1 MLIALI
7 AISSGFVALVLFL
20 VVRACLRLRRRSTSD
35 NEAERGQ
42 NLQNGIARLHQVS
55 PHHDAS
61 APAEA
66 SRKSNYYLF
75 RRGAT
80 PPKAAAAPFS
90 WADHPALVTDAVE
103 SGWPR
108 FAFAAAATTAVQSS
122 PSVKSLLGAC
132 AAAGDGDGGD
142 RGVEIGWEVCEGSA
156 DFMQKIRL
164 NSSAVEV
171 VRAGLP
177 LPGPNL
183 GNSSFPQEAYFEVT
197 VVACGGGGSE
207 GRRERRGRSEGDDRI
222 KLIDE
227 DFNAKNGGDSVN
239 CGHSQRRSK
248 VEEGIIGRHDAK
260 IEGVL
265 VCVGLTGVN
274 PIPARFPGSFPAS
287 IGFNSTGAIFLDGTK
302 HVPESEPASWG
313 KTDKVVGCGY
323 SPGQR
328 KVFFTVDSQVVHEIH
343 CKTEDYNTP
352 LYPTLAASGDVVVLV
367 NLGQCPFR
375 FAPANQHRTP
385 NPCFMGAS
393 PTLGYEDSKELFSMG
408 RIDSLWMQRSAARSN
423 NNTVNSIKAM
433 EEYDQE
439 SEGDLFEIVL
449 ESSGRSPYTGYTT
462 PNIH

>member
-7 AISSGFVALVLFL
+7 AVSSGLVALVLFIT
-20 VVRACLRLRRRSTSD
+20 VGACVRLHRSTSD
-35 NEAERGQ
+35 DEAERGP
-42 NLQNGIARLHQVS
+42 NLQNGITRLHQVS

-75 RRGAT
+75 RRGA
-80 PPKAAAAPFS
+80 PPPFI

-132 AAAGDGDGGD
+132 AAAADGGED

-164 NSSAVEV
+164 NPSAVEV

-197 VVACGGGGSE
+197 VVACGDGGSE

-227 DFNAKNGGDSVN
+227 DFNAKNGGDS
-239 CGHSQRRSK
+239 C
-248 VEEGIIGRHDAK
+248 
-260 IEGVL
+260 L

-274 PIPARFPGSFPAS
+274 PIPVRFPGSFPAS
-287 IGFNSTGAIFLDGTK
+287 IGFNSTGAIFLNGTK
-302 HVPESEPASWG
+302 LVPESEPASWG

-323 SPGQR
+323 NPGQR
-328 KVFFTVDSQVVHEIH
+328 KVFFTVDSKVVHEIH
-343 CKTEDYNTP
+343 CKSEDYSTP

-367 NLGQCPFR
+367 NLGQSPFR

-393 PTLGYEDSKELFSMG
+393 PALGYEDSKELFSMG

>member
-7 AISSGFVALVLFL
+7 AVSSGLVALVLFIT
-20 VVRACLRLRRRSTSD
+20 VGACVRLHRSTSD
-35 NEAERGQ
+35 DEAERGP
-42 NLQNGIARLHQVS
+42 NLQNGITRLHQVS

-75 RRGAT
+75 RRGA
-80 PPKAAAAPFS
+80 PPPFI

-132 AAAGDGDGGD
+132 AAAADGGED

-164 NSSAVEV
+164 NPSAVEV

-197 VVACGGGGSE
+197 VVACGDGGSE

-227 DFNAKNGGDSVN
+227 DFNAKNGGDSLN

-248 VEEGIIGRHDAK
+248 VEEGIIGKHDSK
-260 IEGVL
+260 IEG
-265 VCVGLTGVN
+265 
-274 PIPARFPGSFPAS
+274 
-287 IGFNSTGAIFLDGTK
+287 TK
-302 HVPESEPASWG
+302 LVPESEPASWG

-323 SPGQR
+323 NPGQR
-328 KVFFTVDSQVVHEIH
+328 KVFFTVDSKVVHEIH
-343 CKTEDYNTP
+343 CKSEDYSTP

-367 NLGQCPFR
+367 NLGQSPFR

-393 PTLGYEDSKELFSMG
+393 PALGYEDSKELFSMG